1 MMTIELILKY
11 KLTINN
17 YVRPLAFL
25 SEALGVAGMAPGVPL
40 TLPGVPLILPG
51 VPALV
56 PSAVNGRGVPP
67 PISLSDPVESRPS
80 CSHKNNKSYFF
91 YESHF
96 HLLLKKWLNLFL

>member
-1 MMTIELILKY
+1 MTIELNLKY

-25 SEALGVAGMAPGVPL
+25 SVALGVVGMAPGVPL

-51 VPALV
+51 VPAFV
-56 PSAVNGRGVPP
+56 PGVPPSAVNGRGVPP

-80 CSHKNNKSYFF
+80 CSHTKEIMRVTF
-91 YESHF
+91 YG
-96 HLLLKKWLNLFL
+96 